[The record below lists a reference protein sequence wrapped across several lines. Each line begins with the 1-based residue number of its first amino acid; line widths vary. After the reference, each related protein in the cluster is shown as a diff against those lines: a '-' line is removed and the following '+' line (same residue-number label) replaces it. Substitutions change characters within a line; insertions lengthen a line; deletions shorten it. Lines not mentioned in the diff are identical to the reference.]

1 MKAFILLLIA
11 IVIVCTVSCKHEN
24 DCEKD
29 AKQKHPLPEDSL
41 LVNYSG
47 FDTLRFQVAD
57 SNSSPID
64 TLIFFGLGTRQH
76 WTYGPYKWC
85 IGPVNEQTEVVAFK
99 YVNSKDNTKLLFL
112 TLTAQPE
119 EVYSSN
125 IGVSYGSYISG
136 TEKQADTYLIHAQN
150 QYNYPFNEQFDT
162 LDVLGKT
169 YFNVRTVTKT
179 TSGVKDESQKA
190 YFANRGG
197 ILKIIAEPNV
207 VWLKIP

>member
-1 MKAFILLLIA
+1 MLFIAALFSFGI
-11 IVIVCTVSCKHEN
+11 VSCKSES
-24 DCEKD
+24 DCEKS
-29 AKQKHPLPEDSL
+29 AKQKHPLPKDSV
-41 LVNYSG
+41 LVDYSG

-57 SNSSPID
+57 SNSSLID

-76 WTYGPYKWC
+76 WTHGPYKWC
-85 IGPVNEQTEVVAFK
+85 IDPINEQTEVLAFK
-99 YVNSKDNTKLLFL
+99 YLNSEDNTKLLFL

-125 IGVSYGSYISG
+125 IGVSYGSYVPG
-136 TEKQADTYLIHAQN
+136 TEKQADTYLIHTQN
-150 QYNYPFNEQFDT
+150 QYNYPFNEHFDT

-179 TSGVKDESQKA
+179 TSGVKDESQKT
-190 YFANRGG
+190 YFTNRGG
-197 ILKIIAEPNV
+197 IIKIIENPNQ